1 MNSALLNPVALQL
14 NNPTVHTLPN
24 GLKIIAER
32 MPVEVMSLDIWA
44 RVGSAIESDEIN
56 GMAHFLEH
64 MVFKGTDKLKAGEFE
79 RRVEERGAV
88 MNAATS
94 QDYTH
99 FYITCAPQD
108 FALLAPLQLDLV
120 FNPSLPDADFE
131 AERQVVLEEIRRA
144 EDSPQR
150 RSYTHM
156 VEAAFERL
164 PYRRPVLGPSSVV
177 ERLTPQQMRDFY
189 YAWYRPENLTIVA
202 VGNLPVE
209 AMIETIVENIPQVFH
224 ERTAAAIAT
233 LPAMP
238 ESAMAGSDPPS
249 SGTPEPAFGQVER
262 HEFTDPTLQQARL
275 MMTWR
280 VPGLQ
285 YLDQTYAL
293 DVLSSILSHGRTS
306 RLVQDLR
313 ETRSLV
319 TSISAGNTDYWVQG
333 LFTVSAR
340 LPEENLELVEA
351 AILQHVR
358 ELQTCLVKASEIQ
371 RVRTQVANRFVF
383 GNERPSDRM
392 GLYGYYQT
400 LIGDLEPA
408 FNYPTIIRNVT
419 AEDVQEAA
427 LRYLPTDAYSLVM
440 IRPES
445 AQTTVN

>member
-1 MNSALLNPVALQL
+1 MKLAQLNPVALQL
-14 NNPTVHTLPN
+14 NNPTIHTLPN

-44 RVGSAIESDEIN
+44 RVGSAIETDAIN

-64 MVFKGTDKLKAGEFE
+64 MVFKGTDRLKPGEFE

-120 FNPSLPDADFE
+120 FNPSIPDADFE
-131 AERQVVLEEIRRA
+131 SERQVVLEEIRRS

-156 VEAAFERL
+156 IESAFERL
-164 PYRRPVLGPSSVV
+164 PYRRPVLGPSEVV
-177 ERLTPQQMRDFY
+177 ERLTPQQMREFY
-189 YAWYRPENLTIVA
+189 HTWYQPQNLTIVA
-202 VGNLPVE
+202 VGNLPVAE
-209 AMIETIVENIPQVFH
+209 MIETIVENIPQAFRD
-224 ERTAAAIAT
+224 RTANIPSVT
-233 LPAMP
+233 PAVQW
-238 ESAMAGSDPPS
+238 SAVA
-249 SGTPEPAFGQVER
+249 PEPTFSQIQR

-285 YLDQTYAL
+285 HLDETYAL

-319 TSISAGNTDYWVQG
+319 TSISAGNTDYWAQG
-333 LFTVSAR
+333 IFTVSAR
-340 LPEENLELVEA
+340 LSEENLEVVEA
-351 AILQHVR
+351 AILQHIR
-358 ELQTCLVKASEIQ
+358 ELQTDLAKASEIQ
-371 RVRTQVANRFVF
+371 RVQTQVANRFVF
-383 GNERPSDRM
+383 GNERPGDRT

-408 FNYPTIIRNVT
+408 FHYPEIIRNVT

-427 LRYLPTDAYSLVM
+427 LRHLPTDAYSRVI

-445 AQTTVN
+445 KSA